1 MQSKKSKKNTRK
13 RAERGLTATKL
24 VFPCMMQA
32 SLYNNCRSWEIQ
44 HSNIIILCIA
54 FIRLHGG
61 AVWSALEFQGL
72 QKCVQLY
79 DLCIVLWVSSWLP
92 YSIGNVNVF
101 HNKYKTEHSRAICY
115 WVSVLKYSTAL
126 YWSVCNLGCWEQAGR
141 DWTGMSR
148 NGPCRQFVVCLWKT
162 MYTYMDVK
170 HRSPWFIFYQHDK

>member
-1 MQSKKSKKNTRK
+1 MQT
-13 RAERGLTATKL
+13 
-24 VFPCMMQA
+24 
-32 SLYNNCRSWEIQ
+32 SLYNNCYSGEIQ

-72 QKCVQLY
+72 QKCVQQSRVLAQLIAQLY

-115 WVSVLKYSTAL
+115 WVSVLKYSAAL
-126 YWSVCNLGCWEQAGR
+126 YWTVCATWGVESRRDAIGQEWAGMDHAANLLFVCGKLYILYILYIYIHGCE
-141 DWTGMSR
+141 T
-148 NGPCRQFVVCLWKT
+148 
-162 MYTYMDVK
+162 
-170 HRSPWFIFYQHDK
+170 